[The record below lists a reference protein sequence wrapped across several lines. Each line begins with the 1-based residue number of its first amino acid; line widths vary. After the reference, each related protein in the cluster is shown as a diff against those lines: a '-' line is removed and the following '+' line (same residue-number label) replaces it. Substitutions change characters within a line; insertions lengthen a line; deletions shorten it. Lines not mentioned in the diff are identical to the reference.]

1 MAAADSSR
9 SIMAVR
15 SLRRWCGTRAVHGAI
30 APHRRIAVQP
40 AVPVG
45 AAALL
50 LRESSACCCSHAS
63 PCCSD
68 DPGPLLPQLP
78 LQLVQLLPP
87 GLRATTPAGCCSAA
101 ASNTVRA
108 CWDPSGSG
116 SSSTPGSPTPPRC
129 AKPRPQRRTGH
140 GARALGSVAQASR
153 L

>member
-68 DPGPLLPQLP
+68 DPGPCSHSCRCSSCNCSHLACGLPRLR
-78 LQLVQLLPP
+78 VAARQLLPT
-87 GLRATTPAGCCSAA
+87 RSAHAGTLA
-101 ASNTVRA
+101 VRA
-108 CWDPSGSG
+108 
-116 SSSTPGSPTPPRC
+116 
-129 AKPRPQRRTGH
+129 
-140 GARALGSVAQASR
+140 AQAHRVRPRRRGVPSR
-153 L
+153 GRNGGPVMVPVRWDR